1 MTRRLV
7 YLITEDW
14 YFRQHFLNLAEAA
27 RDAGYDV
34 HVLCRTGER
43 GPEAAASI
51 RAAGLSL
58 REIDFARTGLN
69 PFKDLAIRRR
79 ITAAYRELK
88 PDIVHHVALKPI
100 IHGQAAA
107 RAADITGRVNF
118 LPGFGH
124 VFTSTGI
131 KARLL
136 RPLVSQA
143 LARALAGEIQ
153 GTMAMNQDD
162 RRELAALARVDPG
175 AITVLPGTGVDL
187 DRFPPVPEPDGE
199 PVVTY
204 VGRFLK
210 DKGLGDLVAAGRLLN
225 GRGVPITIR
234 LVGGPDPSNPASIGA
249 RVLREWERESFIEIT
264 PWTQDVASVWRDSHI
279 AVLPSYREGFGM
291 SLAEAAA
298 CGRALIATDVQGCRE
313 AVLDRHSGILIP
325 PRDPVALAGA
335 IETLAYELDLRRRFA
350 AAARQ
355 DALDRLSV
363 DRINRTVLDLYE
375 TVLAPAKPARSSP
388 ASS

>member
-1 MTRRLV
+1 MADRLA
-7 YLITEDW
+7 YLVTEDW
-14 YFRQHFLNLAEAA
+14 YFRQHFLGLAKAA
-27 RDAGYDV
+27 RDVGYDV

-43 GPEAAASI
+43 GPDAAAAI
-51 RAAGLSL
+51 RAARLSL
-58 REIDFARTGLN
+58 HEIDFARTGLT
-69 PFKDLAIRRR
+69 PFQDLATRRR
-79 ITAAYRELK
+79 ITSTYRELK
-88 PDIVHHVALKPI
+88 PDIAHHIALKPI

-107 RAADITGRVNF
+107 RAAGIAGRVNF

-136 RPLVSQA
+136 RPLVSHA
-143 LARALAGEIQ
+143 LARALAGERR
-153 GTMAMNQDD
+153 GVMAMNQDD
-162 RRELAALARVDPG
+162 RRDLAALARADPDE
-175 AITVLPGTGVDL
+175 ITVLPGTGVDL
-187 DRFPPVPEPDGE
+187 DRFPPVPEPDGQ

-210 DKGLGDLVAAGRLLN
+210 DKGLEDLVAAGHLLN
-225 GRGVPITIR
+225 RRGVPITIR
-234 LVGGPDPSNPASIGA
+234 LVGAPDPSNPASIGA
-249 RVLREWERESFIEIT
+249 REMRAWEGESFIDIR
-264 PWTQDVASVWRDSHI
+264 PWTQDVASVWRDTHI

-313 AVLDRHSGILIP
+313 VVLDRHSGILIP

-335 IETLAYELDLRRRFA
+335 IETLAYEHDLRHRFA
-350 AAARQ
+350 AAARR
-355 DALDRLSV
+355 DALERLSI

-375 TVLAPAKPARSSP
+375 TMRV
-388 ASS
+388 

>member
-1 MTRRLV
+1 MAGRLV

-14 YFRQHFLNLAEAA
+14 YFRQHFLNLAIAA
-27 RDAGYDV
+27 REAGHEV

-43 GPEAAASI
+43 GPDAAAAI
-51 RAAGLSL
+51 QAAGLSHH
-58 REIDFARTGLN
+58 EINFARTGLN
-69 PFKDLAIRRR
+69 PIRDFATRRR
-79 ITAAYRELK
+79 ITAAYRDLK

-107 RAADITGRVNF
+107 RAAGVAGRVNF

-124 VFTSTGI
+124 VFTSTSV

-136 RPLVSQA
+136 RPLVSRA
-143 LARALAGEIQ
+143 LSMALAGESQ
-153 GTMAMNQDD
+153 GVMAMNQDD
-162 RRELAALARVDPG
+162 RRDLATLARVDPG
-175 AITVLPGTGVDL
+175 SITVLPGTGVDP
-187 DRFPPVPEPDGE
+187 DRFAPTPEPDGD

-210 DKGLGDLVAAGRLLN
+210 DKGLRDLVAAGRLLH
-225 GRGVPITIR
+225 GRGVPLTIR
-234 LVGGPDPSNPASIGA
+234 LVGAPDPSNPASIGA
-249 RVLREWERESFIEIT
+249 RELRTWTRESFIEIF
-264 PWTQDVASVWRDSHI
+264 PWTHDVASVWSGSHI

-298 CGRALIATDVQGCRE
+298 CGRAMIATDVQGCRE
-313 AVLDRHSGILIP
+313 VVLDRRSGLLIP

-335 IETLAYELDLRRRFA
+335 IETLAYEHDLRHRFA

-355 DALDRLSV
+355 DALDRLSS
-363 DRINRTVLDLYE
+363 DRVNQTVLDLYE
-375 TVLAPAKPARSSP
+375 TVGSSRGTGP
-388 ASS
+388 KS